1 MEELNQVQEENVF
14 DDVTAEEE
22 NLFEDAED
30 TTETSEAEE
39 AEEVSAE
46 PFLTVRYDKE
56 DRNLSQEEAKEYA
69 QKGMN
74 YDRLQGKYD
83 DLNSRID
90 RLAKM
95 NDLSVDEFLSKLDE
109 TQMEFMVSNELDSL
123 KEQYPD
129 TAEEVLRELASNRI
143 KGNIESRQNH
153 EKAEAEAQKEAEA
166 QRQITNFL
174 REYPDVSPDNV
185 DQKVFDYIDQG
196 YTLLEAYEKWQR
208 ESPQAKAEKQN
219 EANKKRSLGST
230 TNAGKQ
236 DTDDFLSGFLNG

>member
-22 NLFEDAED
+22 NLFEGAKD
-30 TTETSEAEE
+30 TTEAPEAEE
-39 AEEVSAE
+39 AEEATE
-46 PFLTVRYDKE
+46 PFLTIRYDKE

-95 NDLSVDEFLSKLDE
+95 NDLSVDEFLNKLDD
-109 TQMEFMVSNELDSL
+109 TQMEFMVSNEIDSL

-143 KGNIESRQNH
+143 KGNIQNQQNR
-153 EKAEAEAQKEAEA
+153 EREEADTRKEAEA

-174 REYPDVSPDNV
+174 REYPDVSPDKV

-208 ESPQAKAEKQN
+208 ESPQVKAEKQN

-230 TNAGKQ
+230 TNAGKT
-236 DTDDFLSGFLNG
+236 DADDFLNGFLKG